1 MATDAQLQPTLVPGN
16 LDDFLELETRIERV
30 VEALRVA
37 REARVKAEAEVAELR
52 TKFSELKRDY
62 TRSEQELITLRKER
76 DEVRQRL
83 ERLAKRLDSL
93 AQ

>member
-1 MATDAQLQPTLVPGN
+1 MATDPQLQPALVPGN

-30 VEALRVA
+30 VEALRLA
-37 REARVKAEAEVAELR
+37 REARAKAETEVGELR
-52 TKFSELKRDY
+52 AKFSELKREY

-93 AQ
+93 AE